1 MGKRSRH
8 QLTEI
13 EKTHDH
19 ISIIQE
25 AIVLQGDRV
34 GSLGLQM
41 GIVAGISRARCVCRG
56 GVVQVQHEQR
66 GSVEPGADVRRSR
79 AMRQPEDGE
88 DFPLHV
94 PALLA
99 PQSAVDEAGAQ
110 LVVHGE
116 VGEGH
121 LRGQDATIPS
131 QEKNQCPQ
139 GAGRS
144 LNHLVTRVSEKKK
157 LR

>member
-66 GSVEPGADVRRSR
+66 GSVEP
-79 AMRQPEDGE
+79 
-88 DFPLHV
+88 
-94 PALLA
+94 
-99 PQSAVDEAGAQ
+99 
-110 LVVHGE
+110 
-116 VGEGH
+116 
-121 LRGQDATIPS
+121 
-131 QEKNQCPQ
+131 
-139 GAGRS
+139 
-144 LNHLVTRVSEKKK
+144 
-157 LR
+157 